1 MQAHLLRLLAIAT
14 LLWSPAAPAAAQAPV
29 ATTAFA
35 GTTADGRVYELA
47 QRRGRVVMLVLW
59 RTDCAVCLSK
69 MPELRANAAGWAGKP
84 FDLVTVNL
92 DPKRE
97 DALAYE
103 AALRQTGASRLPMWT
118 LWHGNTRLPAEWQ
131 QPARLPV
138 LLLIDAEGRLVKRH
152 EGRVPPEAWDE
163 VAELLP

>member
-1 MQAHLLRLLAIAT
+1 MRSLIGPLLLACWLTWGAG
-14 LLWSPAAPAAAQAPV
+14 PALAAEAPAPPLSGS
-29 ATTAFA
+29 TF
-35 GTTADGRVYELA
+35 DGRPFDLA

-69 MPELRANAAGWAGKP
+69 MPELRANAAGWATKP

-92 DPKRE
+92 DPRRE

-103 AALRQTGASRLPMWT
+103 AALRQTGAARLPMWT
-118 LWHGNTRLPAEWQ
+118 LWHGNLRLPAEWQ